1 MKINCI
7 MKCSRDNF
15 FLKLFSDIRIF
26 NSTCIFPI
34 RLKQKEN
41 LFIITTSSI
50 LTREIYIYF
59 KAKVEEYNSQS
70 IIIKGNVSIAIIGKI
85 FLVSLM
91 IGLVISFLKLDW
103 KNIMIFLCV
112 NIILYVKY
120 FFQKAMLYRFL
131 KSFFKTGD

>member
-1 MKINCI
+1 MKINCL
-7 MKCSRDNF
+7 MKCSRENF
-15 FLKLFSDIRIF
+15 FLKLSSDIRKF

-34 RLKQKEN
+34 CLKQKEN
-41 LFIITTSSI
+41 LFIITTGSI

-70 IIIKGNVSIAIIGKI
+70 IIIKGKVSIAMIGKI

-103 KNIMIFLCV
+103 KNFMIFLCV

-120 FFQKAMLYRFL
+120 FFQKVMFNRFL
-131 KSFFKTGD
+131 KSVFKTG